1 MSTIRSAEE
10 IPGDVTPENLLAIVD
25 ANPNILQQL
34 KSGDTN
40 LYDAL
45 ITKDVSKIRLV
56 LMSRYFNRH
65 KRQYEHAKEI
75 QAIEADPMNEEHQ
88 RKIEEAIQNANIQQN
103 MELALENLPEAFATV
118 QMLFVNLEINNH
130 PIKAFIDSGAQ
141 STIMSASCA
150 ERCNIMRLLDKRF
163 AGQARGVGTG
173 KILGRIH
180 IAQMKFGRF
189 FCPVSITVLETMHI
203 DFLFGLDMLKR
214 YNCMIDLDKNVLR
227 LHNGYKSNG
236 ERDFEEL
243 HFLSE
248 AEIPRSEDE
257 ASEGQKPSSSD
268 PPARSTGGAAS
279 TNQSTQPSSAAA
291 SVPSSYQL
299 QASSGAA
306 ASSSTSSSSSSL
318 NPPAGATPPLPLAP
332 PPLAPTV
339 PAAAAAPSAPS
350 SSVSPPVQDASMPAL
365 APLSLASAGGG
376 AASVPAVPAS
386 DSAAAADTARKV
398 ASLVEL
404 GFSEAEARLALL
416 QAAGNLE
423 LAVDLLMN

>member
-25 ANPNILQQL
+25 ANPNILAQL

-45 ITKDVSKIRLV
+45 LTKDVSKIRLV
-56 LMSRYFNRH
+56 LMSRFFNRH

-103 MELALENLPEAFATV
+103 MELAIENLPEAFATV

-248 AEIPRSEDE
+248 AEIPRSEDDV
-257 ASEGQKPSSSD
+257 SEGQKPSSSN
-268 PPARSTGGAAS
+268 PPAHSAGGS
-279 TNQSTQPSSAAA
+279 SSSSQSAQPSSAAA
-291 SVPSSYQL
+291 SASPSYQPHASSSSTATPSSTSAL
-299 QASSGAA
+299 NPPSGAA
-306 ASSSTSSSSSSL
+306 AATT
-318 NPPAGATPPLPLAP
+318 PAAT
-332 PPLAPTV
+332 APT
-339 PAAAAAPSAPS
+339 AASSAPS
-350 SSVSPPVQDASMPAL
+350 SSLPPLLPESSVPAP
-365 APLSLASAGGG
+365 APLPHTAAGGG
-376 AASVPAVPAS
+376 GAAAASVPAVPAS
-386 DSAAAADTARKV
+386 DSAAAAETARKV

-404 GFSEAEARLALL
+404 GFSEAEARLSLL